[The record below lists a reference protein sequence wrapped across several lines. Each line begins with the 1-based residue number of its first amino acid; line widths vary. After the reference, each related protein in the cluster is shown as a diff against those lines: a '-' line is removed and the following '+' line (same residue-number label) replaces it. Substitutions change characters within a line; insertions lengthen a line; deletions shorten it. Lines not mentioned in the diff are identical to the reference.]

1 MLNLKKNIHE
11 IKLDKETGRCS
22 VSLSLLQ
29 RVSSKLIFPLFILII
44 FVFPIIK
51 LIYMSFKGETGFTFD
66 HYSEILIDERTWRVF
81 RNTLIMVFGS
91 TTLASFLGVLFA
103 WLMAY
108 SDIRWKRFIQLWIFL
123 PFIIPSYVSSL
134 AWVQFFGRKGQLE
147 NLIKPFIENFQAL
160 NLYSMT
166 GIILVMG
173 FTTYP
178 LVYLL
183 TVNAFRQ
190 IPREIE
196 LAARISGANRWE
208 TFVKVT
214 LPMASPGLAGGIFI
228 AFLSSLDNFGIP
240 AFLGSTANI
249 TVLTTYI
256 YQQVIGF
263 GPTAFNRAAVLSVL
277 LGGIA
282 LIGVGIQWI
291 VLSKS
296 QRLESQS
303 NDMKPRVVLGRKR
316 FMVELAIGL
325 FFIGTSVLPLGA
337 LIVSP
342 LYQAIGKPLSME
354 NITLKNYAYIFQ
366 STMTKEALFVS
377 LKLAFV
383 TAAIALIVG
392 TLFSYYRVRKFTK
405 ITQFMESAITLPYA
419 LPGTV
424 FALAMILSWMQPFPG
439 WNPGIYGSIAILY
452 IAYFTRFLNLQVR
465 SSIASFQ
472 QLDISIEEASQMS
485 GSNGWVKWKKILL
498 PLIIPTVLGGT
509 TLVFLTALTELTVS
523 SLLYSSQSHTIGV
536 SILSFQQSG
545 YLRYATAFSSI
556 IVILILFGYLLWIG
570 IQNIT
575 KKRGSQL

>member
-1 MLNLKKNIHE
+1 MKKNIHE

>member
-1 MLNLKKNIHE
+1 
-11 IKLDKETGRCS
+11 
-22 VSLSLLQ
+22 
-29 RVSSKLIFPLFILII
+29 
-44 FVFPIIK
+44 
-51 LIYMSFKGETGFTFD
+51 MSFKGETGFTFD

>member
-1 MLNLKKNIHE
+1 M
-11 IKLDKETGRCS
+11 KLDKETGRCS